1 MIEIKIPTAA
11 AVVLLTQRMHHE
23 FNMRAKAGQYDV
35 GSSLKNLSFDEILE
49 IAESSAV
56 DIVTLLPADIMAE
69 QNNLPIIISKAMNA
83 LTTIFEISEF
93 ENYTEGKAKA
103 LLEPLVQVFSKID
116 DKNYSLLN

>member
-49 IAESSAV
+49 IAESSAI
-56 DIVTLLPADIMAE
+56 DIVSLLPADIMAE
-69 QNNLPIIISKAMNA
+69 KNNLPIIISKAMNA
-83 LTTIFEISEF
+83 LSTIFDFKEF
-93 ENYTEGKAKA
+93 ENYTEDKAKA
-103 LLEPLVQVFSKID
+103 LLKLLVKVFSKID